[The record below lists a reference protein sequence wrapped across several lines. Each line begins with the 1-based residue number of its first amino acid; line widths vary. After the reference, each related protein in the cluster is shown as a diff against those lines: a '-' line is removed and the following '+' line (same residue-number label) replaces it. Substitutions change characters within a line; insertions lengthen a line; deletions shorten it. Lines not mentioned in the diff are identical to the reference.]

1 MKKTIM
7 ITGAS
12 KGLGFATA
20 KLFASKGW
28 TVVGSSTSREG
39 VEKIEKNCPGG
50 RGFICDFGDLKA
62 AEKQVADILKKYPK
76 IDVLM
81 NNTGI
86 KAKGPIESLSIEEI
100 ENVLKI
106 NVAGHFV
113 VTRLVVPLM
122 KEAGSGRII
131 TISST
136 VGKQY
141 AGNFTLYSASKHA
154 NTGFS
159 KSLMEELN
167 DTSVSVSTVYPG
179 GINTPFHESDRP
191 QYLEA
196 EDVAETVYFIATRPD
211 SVLISELVV
220 VPKSEKRIP

>member
-1 MKKTIM
+1 MKKTIL

-20 KLFASKGW
+20 RLFASKDW
-28 TVVGSSTSREG
+28 TVVGSSTTREG
-39 VEKIEKNCPGG
+39 VQKIEKNCPGS
-50 RGFICDFGDLKA
+50 RGFVCDFRDLEA
-62 AEKQVADILKKYPK
+62 ADAQISAVLEELPR

-86 KAKGPIESLSIEEI
+86 KAKGPVETLDIEEI
-100 ENVLKI
+100 ENLLKI
-106 NVAGHFV
+106 NVAGHFLA
-113 VTRLVVPLM
+113 TRLVVPLI
-122 KEAGSGRII
+122 KKAGSGRII

-136 VGKQY
+136 VGKRY

-159 KSLMEELN
+159 KSLMEELL
-167 DTSVSVSTVYPG
+167 DTNISVSTVYPG
-179 GINTPFHESDRP
+179 GINTPFHEGDRP
-191 QYLEA
+191 NYLDP
-196 EDVAETVYFIATRPD
+196 EDVAETIYFITTRPD
-211 SVLISELVV
+211 TVLITDLIV

>member
-1 MKKTIM
+1 MKKTIL

-12 KGLGFATA
+12 NGLGFAA
-20 KLFASKGW
+20 AQLFDAHGW
-28 TVVGSSTSREG
+28 MVVGSSTTREG
-39 VEKIEKNCPGG
+39 AQKIEKNCPGG
-50 RGFICDFGDLKA
+50 RGFVCDFRDLRA
-62 AEKQVADILKKYPK
+62 ADEQISAVLDEYPK

-86 KAKGPIESLSIEEI
+86 KAKGPIESLGIDEI
-100 ENVLKI
+100 ENLLNI

-122 KEAGSGRII
+122 KQAGSGKII
-131 TISST
+131 NISST
-136 VGKQY
+136 VGKNY

-159 KSLMEELN
+159 KSLMDELI
-167 DTSVSVSTVYPG
+167 DTPISVSTVYPG

-191 QYLEA
+191 SYLGP
-196 EDVAETVYFIATRPD
+196 EDVAEAVYFIATRPD
-211 SVLISELVV
+211 HVLIPELVV